1 MKRAGR
7 FKRNQIWA
15 VTAVFVLVVSMA
27 IIGYSIISKPQIA
40 VPPEI
45 FKQLEFRPLIPNVQ
59 KNSDETNISVDAKTF
74 EYNAHD
80 KVLTFT
86 VKAGNTS
93 ITMAEQAYPEILIF
107 DKLVGTMRQYDEI
120 NTQVGKVSL
129 TRPDSLRGGQT
140 AVLSTYNGSS
150 GVLLFARPEHDL
162 NKENWQ
168 LLFNSLRQQDE

>member
-1 MKRAGR
+1 ML
-7 FKRNQIWA
+7 
-15 VTAVFVLVVSMA
+15 TASMA
-27 IIGYSIISKPQIA
+27 IIGYSIISKPRVA

-59 KNSDETNISVDAKTF
+59 KNSNEKNISLDLNTF
-74 EYNAHD
+74 EYDAQH

-86 VKAGNTS
+86 ARIENIPVT
-93 ITMAEQAYPEILIF
+93 IDEQAYPEILIF
-107 DKLVGTMRQYDEI
+107 DKLIGTMRQYDEI

-129 TRPDSLRGGQT
+129 TRPDKLHGGQA

-162 NKENWQ
+162 NKEDWQ